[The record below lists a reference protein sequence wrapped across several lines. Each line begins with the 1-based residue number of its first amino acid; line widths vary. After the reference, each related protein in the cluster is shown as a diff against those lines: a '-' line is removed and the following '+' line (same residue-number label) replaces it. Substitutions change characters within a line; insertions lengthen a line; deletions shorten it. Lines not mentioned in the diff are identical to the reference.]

1 MKRPEDETGAVD
13 EEEMIAFFHE
23 DGIPRGIF
31 GVHEKFAGSAT
42 ERSPQRYR
50 FVIDQSLEKPH
61 SAAHFKLTGD

>member
-1 MKRPEDETGAVD
+1 
-13 EEEMIAFFHE
+13 MIAFFHG

-31 GVHEKFAGSAT
+31 GVHEKFADSAT